1 MGDRLTLSLRA
12 YTYVAYAALAT
23 LVLIVL
29 SGAGVRLTGS
39 GLGCPSW
46 PDCRGTFLPELSSHV
61 WIEYGNRLFS
71 SVVGVACLSAGVLA
85 FRVRPRRADL
95 LRPASVLA
103 GGVVAQGLLGG
114 LTVAL
119 DLSWPVVIAHY
130 LLSMTLLLAA
140 TILVWRLRGERAAS
154 GDRPVA
160 LATRALVIFGGLV
173 IVAGTFATAA
183 GPHAGGAGTG
193 DVVERFDAFGAGTLK
208 TLIHLHGHMATALG
222 VGALALWAFARARG
236 SDRRLMLP
244 LSAVC
249 LLLGAQGV
257 VGLIQYYNAL
267 PAEVVWVHASLPA
280 LLWVLLVWSWH
291 AAGPL
296 TVPVTP
302 RASDRAWR
310 STRARPPRSHA
321 PGRPERPSGTAS

>member
-1 MGDRLTLSLRA
+1 MGDRFTLSLRA
-12 YTYVAYAALAT
+12 YTWVVYLALTT

-71 SVVGVACLSAGVLA
+71 SVVGITCIAAGVLV
-85 FRVRPRRADL
+85 FRVRPRRRDL
-95 LRPASVLA
+95 VRPALVLA

-140 TILVWRLRGERAAS
+140 AILVWRVRGGVAS
-154 GDRPVA
+154 AGDRYVT
-160 LATRALVIFGGLV
+160 LATRALVIYGALV

-193 DVVERFDAFGAGTLK
+193 DVVRRLDAFGAGTLK
-208 TLIHLHGHMATALG
+208 TLIHLHGHMATAMG
-222 VGALALWAFARARG
+222 VAAIALWAFARARG
-236 SDRRLMLP
+236 VRGTLMLT
-244 LSAVC
+244 LTAVC
-249 LLLGAQGV
+249 LLIGAQGV
-257 VGLIQYYNAL
+257 VGLIQYHNAL
-267 PAEVVWVHASLPA
+267 PAAIVWVHASLPA
-280 LLWVLLVWSWH
+280 VLWVMLVWSWA
-291 AAGPL
+291 AAGPVAA
-296 TVPVTP
+296 TAPEAA
-302 RASDRAWR
+302 RAG
-310 STRARPPRSHA
+310 ARVGA
-321 PGRPERPSGTAS
+321 A

>member
-1 MGDRLTLSLRA
+1 MGARLTLSLRT
-12 YTYVAYAALAT
+12 YTYVAYAALTT

-46 PDCRGTFLPELSSHV
+46 PDCQGTFLPELSSHV

-71 SVVGVACLSAGVLA
+71 SVVGVACLTAGVLA
-85 FRVRPRRADL
+85 YRVRPRRRDL

-140 TILVWRLRGERAAS
+140 TILVWRVRGERPARA
-154 GDRPVA
+154 DRYVA
-160 LATRALVIFGGLV
+160 FAVRAVVIFGALV

-193 DVVERFDAFGAGTLK
+193 DVVERLDAFGGGTLK

-222 VGALALWAFARARG
+222 VSAIALWGYARVRG
-236 SDRRLMLP
+236 ASAGLMRP
-244 LSAVC
+244 LTAVC

-267 PAEVVWVHASLPA
+267 PAEVVWIHASLPA

-296 TVPVTP
+296 AVPVTRP
-302 RASDRAWR
+302 ADRAWR
-310 STRARPPRSHA
+310 STRARRPRSHA
-321 PGRPERPSGTAS
+321 PERPSGTAS

>member
-1 MGDRLTLSLRA
+1 MGDRFTLSLRA
-12 YTYVAYAALAT
+12 YTWVAYAALAT

-71 SVVGVACLSAGVLA
+71 SVVGIACITAGVLA
-85 FRVRPRRADL
+85 FRVRPRRPDL
-95 LRPASVLA
+95 VRPALVLA

-140 TILVWRLRGERAAS
+140 AILVWRVRGGAPGG
-154 GDRPVA
+154 GDLWVTR
-160 LATRALVIFGGLV
+160 LTRALVIYGGLV

-193 DVVERFDAFGAGTLK
+193 DVVERLDAFGAGTLK
-208 TLIHLHGHMATALG
+208 TLIHLHGHMATAMG
-222 VGALALWAFARARG
+222 VAAVALWSFARARG
-236 SDRRLMLP
+236 VRGTLMAL
-244 LSAVC
+244 LTAVC
-249 LLLGAQGV
+249 LLIAAQGI
-257 VGLIQYYNAL
+257 VGLIQYHNAL
-267 PAEVVWVHASLPA
+267 PAGVVWVHASLPA
-280 LLWVLLVWSWH
+280 VLWVMLVWSWL
-291 AAGPL
+291 AAAPARDVAPAPQP
-296 TVPVTP
+296 T
-302 RASDRAWR
+302 
-310 STRARPPRSHA
+310 ARPQALVR
-321 PGRPERPSGTAS
+321 

>member
-1 MGDRLTLSLRA
+1 MGDRFTLSLRA
-12 YTYVAYAALAT
+12 YTWVAYAALTT

-71 SVVGVACLSAGVLA
+71 SVVGIACVAAGVLV
-85 FRVRPRRADL
+85 FRVRPRRPDL
-95 LRPASVLA
+95 VRPALVLA
-103 GGVVAQGLLGG
+103 GGVVAQALLGG

-140 TILVWRLRGERAAS
+140 AVLVWRVRGGVAS
-154 GDRPVA
+154 GGDRYVTI
-160 LATRALVIFGGLV
+160 ATRALVIYGALV
-173 IVAGTFATAA
+173 IIAGTFATAA

-193 DVVERFDAFGAGTLK
+193 DVVERLDAFGAGTLK

-222 VGALALWAFARARG
+222 VAAIALWAFARARG
-236 SDRRLMLP
+236 VRGTLMLT
-244 LSAVC
+244 LTAVC
-249 LLLGAQGV
+249 LLIGAQGV
-257 VGLIQYYNAL
+257 VGLIQYHNAL
-267 PAEVVWVHASLPA
+267 PAGVVWVHASLPA
-280 LLWVLLVWSWH
+280 ALWVMLVWSWA
-291 AAGPL
+291 AAGPVAVAAPE
-296 TVPVTP
+296 T
-302 RASDRAWR
+302 
-310 STRARPPRSHA
+310 TRAGARVGA
-321 PGRPERPSGTAS
+321 A

>member
-1 MGDRLTLSLRA
+1 MGDRFTLSLRT
-12 YTYVAYAALAT
+12 YTWVAYAALAT

-71 SVVGVACLSAGVLA
+71 SVVALACVAAAVLA
-85 FRVRPRRADL
+85 FRVRPRRPDL
-95 LRPASVLA
+95 LRPAAVLA

-119 DLSWPVVIAHY
+119 DLSWPVVITHY

-140 TILVWRLRGERAAS
+140 TILVWRVRGEVGRG
-154 GDRPVA
+154 GDRYVT
-160 LATRALVIFGGLV
+160 LATRLLVAFGGLV

-193 DVVERFDAFGAGTLK
+193 DVVRRLDAFGAGTLK
-208 TLIHLHGHMATALG
+208 TLIHLHGHMATAMG
-222 VGALALWAFARARG
+222 VAAIALWAFARARG
-236 SDRRLMLP
+236 VRGTLMLM
-244 LSAVC
+244 LTAVC
-249 LLLGAQGV
+249 LLIGAQGV
-257 VGLIQYYNAL
+257 VGLVQYHNAL
-267 PAEVVWVHASLPA
+267 PAELVWVHASLPA
-280 LLWVLLVWSWH
+280 LLWVVLVWSWQ
-291 AAGPL
+291 AAGP
-296 TVPVTP
+296 VAVTA
-302 RASDRAWR
+302 RQASDRAPR
-310 STRARPPRSHA
+310 SSRERPARARARGRRARPR
-321 PGRPERPSGTAS
+321 GTAS

>member
-1 MGDRLTLSLRA
+1 MGDRFTLSLRA
-12 YTYVAYAALAT
+12 YTWVAYAALTT

-71 SVVGVACLSAGVLA
+71 SVVGVACVAAGALV
-85 FRVRPRRADL
+85 FRVRPRRPDL
-95 LRPASVLA
+95 VRPALVLA

-140 TILVWRLRGERAAS
+140 AILVWRVRGGIAS
-154 GDRPVA
+154 GGDRYVTI
-160 LATRALVIFGGLV
+160 ATRALVIYGALV
-173 IVAGTFATAA
+173 IIAGTFATAA

-193 DVVERFDAFGAGTLK
+193 DVVERLDAFGAGTLK

-222 VGALALWAFARARG
+222 IAAIGLWAFARARG
-236 SDRRLMLP
+236 VRGTLMLT
-244 LSAVC
+244 LTAVC
-249 LLLGAQGV
+249 LLIGAQGV
-257 VGLIQYYNAL
+257 IGLIQYHNAL
-267 PAEVVWVHASLPA
+267 PAGVVWVHASLPA
-280 LLWVLLVWSWH
+280 VLWVMLVWSWA
-291 AAGPL
+291 AAGPVAVAAPE
-296 TVPVTP
+296 TA
-302 RASDRAWR
+302 RAG
-310 STRARPPRSHA
+310 ARVGA
-321 PGRPERPSGTAS
+321 A

>member
-1 MGDRLTLSLRA
+1 MGDRLTLSLRTYRWIA
-12 YTYVAYAALAT
+12 YGALAT

-46 PDCRGTFLPELSSHV
+46 PDCSGTFLPELSSHV

-71 SVVGVACLSAGVLA
+71 TVVGVACVAAGVGA
-85 FRVRPRRADL
+85 FRVRPQRRDL
-95 LRPASVLA
+95 LWPAGVLA

-130 LLSMTLLLAA
+130 LLSMTLLLAG
-140 TILVWRLRGERAAS
+140 TVLVWRVRGAA
-154 GDRPVA
+154 GGGVADRWVTW
-160 LATRALVIFGGLV
+160 LTRALVVYGAVV

-193 DVVERFDAFGAGTLK
+193 DVVERLDALGVDTLDR
-208 TLIHLHGHMATALG
+208 LIKIHGHMAAAMGFAAMVVWGLAFWRG
-222 VGALALWAFARARG
+222 VRGTLLW
-236 SDRRLMLP
+236 S

-249 LLLGAQGV
+249 LLLGAQGI
-257 VGLIQYYNAL
+257 VGLVQYYNAL
-267 PAEVVWVHASLPA
+267 PAEVVWIHTSLPA
-280 LLWVLLVWSWH
+280 VMWVALVWSWL
-291 AAGPL
+291 AAAA
-296 TVPVTP
+296 VPAPSASAPAP
-302 RASDRAWR
+302 RREPALVQ
-310 STRARPPRSHA
+310 
-321 PGRPERPSGTAS
+321 